1 MAVTK
6 SIAVSDALYARWIAY
21 QQRHPDAFFNQV
33 CREALEHW
41 LKEDEACVTDA
52 PTSTIR

>member
-6 SIAVSDALYARWIAY
+6 SIALSDALYARWIAY
-21 QQRHPDAFFNQV
+21 QQRHPETFFNQV

-41 LKEDEACVTDA
+41 LKEDEACVIA
-52 PTSTIR
+52 ARTSTIR